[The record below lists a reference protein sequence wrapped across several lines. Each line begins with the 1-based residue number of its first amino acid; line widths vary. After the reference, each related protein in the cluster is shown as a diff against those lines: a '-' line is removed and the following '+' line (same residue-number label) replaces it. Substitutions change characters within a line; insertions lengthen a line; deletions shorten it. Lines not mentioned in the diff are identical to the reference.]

1 MPLQLLLL
9 PLALPQPPP
18 RRVALQQRDAA
29 EAQNPVNPFLPTV
42 SVRAGA
48 QIVDANFRAYPA
60 LNDDATRM
68 AVNAGRRHRLHLKDT
83 DGSEEV
89 DPTVELFSD
98 GSLMSR
104 FALALAA
111 RKAVDRK
118 EFFESAE
125 FFARVRSKLKADDGV
140 ATLVD
145 VAGGHGLVGALVA
158 IHKFRDFKRVIVRD
172 RRKPKAFDAVV
183 AAATEVA
190 PWVEGRIVYE
200 QGDVGGKHGKPLP
213 AGCAIAAVH
222 GCNKLTDM
230 IIEAAAEADARSV
243 ALMPCCYAHTAAAAP
258 QGLRNALGVALAA
271 DVHRTYTMERH
282 GWNVA
287 WKAIPAQITP
297 MNRILLAHRPG
308 RTVETAKAVID
319 RE

>member
-98 GSLMSR
+98 GGEPVIRHKVVRYISLGTNECSSCVGSR
-104 FALALAA
+104 Y
-111 RKAVDRK
+111 R
-118 EFFESAE
+118 
-125 FFARVRSKLKADDGV
+125 
-140 ATLVD
+140 
-145 VAGGHGLVGALVA
+145 
-158 IHKFRDFKRVIVRD
+158 
-172 RRKPKAFDAVV
+172 
-183 AAATEVA
+183 
-190 PWVEGRIVYE
+190 
-200 QGDVGGKHGKPLP
+200 
-213 AGCAIAAVH
+213 
-222 GCNKLTDM
+222 
-230 IIEAAAEADARSV
+230 
-243 ALMPCCYAHTAAAAP
+243 
-258 QGLRNALGVALAA
+258 
-271 DVHRTYTMERH
+271 
-282 GWNVA
+282 
-287 WKAIPAQITP
+287 
-297 MNRILLAHRPG
+297 
-308 RTVETAKAVID
+308 
-319 RE
+319 